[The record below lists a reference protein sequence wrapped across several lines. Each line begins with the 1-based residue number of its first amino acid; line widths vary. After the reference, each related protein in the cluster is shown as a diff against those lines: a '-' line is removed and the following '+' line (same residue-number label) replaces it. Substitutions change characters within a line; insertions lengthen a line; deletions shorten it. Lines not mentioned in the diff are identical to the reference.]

1 MKISFCKAFFLNYLL
16 MFAKSEEPHC
26 SKYDFEEKVLEKMV
40 RMEFQM
46 ERMKS
51 EMEQTVKSVDRKLN
65 EMDEKEA
72 KSSYTIKTTQE
83 KLSEKMEALQ
93 NKTVESVDRKLNEM
107 DEKEAKSS
115 YTIKTTQEK
124 LSEKMEALQNKTVE
138 SVDRKLNE
146 MDEKEAKS
154 SNTIKTTQEKLSE
167 KIEALQNKTTEVIDT
182 KLKELQI
189 LKDQIVTPTVAFK
202 ARLNVDIAAPRGRV
216 IVFPVVLFNE
226 GDAYSSQTG
235 KFTATSNGTYLFTI
249 GFCVK
254 FQKTLYVDIMVDG
267 VAFTKATF
275 YGDANH
281 ECLTADAVAVLKT
294 GQSVWVQPSDSNS
307 GIIIHQGATR
317 WNTFSGVLLHK

>member
-1 MKISFCKAFFLNYLL
+1 MRISFCKVFFLSYLL
-16 MFAKSEEPHC
+16 TYAKSEELHC

-40 RMEFQM
+40 RIEFQM

-72 KSSYTIKTTQE
+72 KLSYTIKTTQE
-83 KLSEKMEALQ
+83 VLSEKMEALQ
-93 NKTVESVDRKLNEM
+93 NKTVESVDL
-107 DEKEAKSS
+107 
-115 YTIKTTQEK
+115 
-124 LSEKMEALQNKTVE
+124 
-138 SVDRKLNE
+138 KLNE

-202 ARLNVDIAAPRGRV
+202 ARLDTNTAAPVGQI
-216 IVFPVVLFNE
+216 IVFPVVLFNK
-226 GDAYSSQTG
+226 GDAYSTQTG
-235 KFTATSNGTYLFTI
+235 KFTATTNGTYLFTVAL
-249 GFCVK
+249 CVHNMK
-254 FQKTLYVDIMVDG
+254 YLHVDIMVDG
-267 VAFTKATF
+267 VAYTRT
-275 YGDANH
+275 YIHDNDYVDCH
-281 ECLTADAVAVLKT
+281 TTDTVAVLKA
-294 GQSVWVQPSDSNS
+294 GQNVWVQPSGSAS
-307 GIIIHQGATR
+307 GSIIRHSSFA